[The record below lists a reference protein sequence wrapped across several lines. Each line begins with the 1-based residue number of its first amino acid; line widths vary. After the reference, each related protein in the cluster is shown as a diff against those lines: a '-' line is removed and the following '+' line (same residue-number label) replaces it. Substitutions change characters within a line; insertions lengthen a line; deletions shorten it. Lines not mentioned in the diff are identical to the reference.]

1 MALNLEGPAQAL
13 QPTLTL
19 EPVEEKPYDIL
30 EDRDRTV
37 ARLVDSDEIDRLT
50 SQIDIGDMTT
60 IVTFGA
66 KTVEEISKA

>member
-37 ARLVDSDEIDRLT
+37 ARLGEALRHPGGPGQDGGPAGGFR
-50 SQIDIGDMTT
+50 
-60 IVTFGA
+60 
-66 KTVEEISKA
+66 

>member
-37 ARLVDSDEIDRLT
+37 ARLVD
-50 SQIDIGDMTT
+50 
-60 IVTFGA
+60 
-66 KTVEEISKA
+66 